1 MNELTDEKIEGIR
14 AKRLKECR
22 KEAKLSLNKVSA
34 SIGAN
39 KSTICRWENGLS
51 ESMKIPYLKKL
62 AQIYKVNPMWLWG
75 YDVPKYVDI
84 EVDESKKD
92 VKEKIIALI
101 NQASPEDLDK
111 IEMVLN
117 VFMGKF
123 KEGSSK

>member
-1 MNELTDEKIEGIR
+1 
-14 AKRLKECR
+14 
-22 KEAKLSLNKVSA
+22 
-34 SIGAN
+34 
-39 KSTICRWENGLS
+39 
-51 ESMKIPYLKKL
+51 
-62 AQIYKVNPMWLWG
+62 MWLWG

-111 IEMVLN
+111 IETVLN
-117 VFMGKF
+117 VFMDKF